1 MKIKREFLWGF
12 SANICGRRYWEAGEN
27 PPLLRTA
34 GNILEWGEGASLQ
47 SGQELE
53 WEVLKDVAATNWGL
67 SVLELVMGT
76 WFKRPREGARREVR
90 SRRGEGRQHGRG
102 WG

>member
-34 GNILEWGEGASLQ
+34 GNILA
-47 SGQELE
+47 
-53 WEVLKDVAATNWGL
+53 
-67 SVLELVMGT
+67 
-76 WFKRPREGARREVR
+76 
-90 SRRGEGRQHGRG
+90 
-102 WG
+102 